1 MYSVTQR
8 GKTIEL
14 PVELYNRYQE
24 KAEKRGIPVKIFVN
38 DFLMMNLEK
47 EDLLRKISP
56 TLSFIG
62 IDDNRILIRDKNRIA
77 DIYLKNHSLV
87 CDLDKKT
94 DCDHVRFAL
103 ACPEL
108 GKLKVKA

>member
-1 MYSVTQR
+1 MYNMVQR

-24 KAEKRGIPVKIFVN
+24 KAEKRGIPIKLFVN
-38 DFLMMNLEK
+38 DLLMMNLEK
-47 EDLLRKISP
+47 EELLKRISP
-56 TLSFIG
+56 SLSFIS
-62 IDDNRILIRDKNRIA
+62 IDDNKILIRDKNRIA
-77 DIYLKNHSLV
+77 DIYLKNHTLF

-94 DCDHVRFAL
+94 DCDHIHFAL

-108 GKLKVKA
+108 GKLKVKV